1 MLSPKENYLRML
13 SGEIPEYVP
22 SFYEPYSEMIWLD
35 YYFKPVFVT
44 QGFAYSPW
52 GVRYVGSRELGNGGI
67 PEPNFIILRDIRSWR
82 DVIKNPDISGID
94 FETHYKKS
102 VEHIEREKKAVVIN
116 GGEYFQT
123 LVSFMGF
130 EGALIAMYEE
140 PDEVYALLDYISQ
153 YSIEVARNRI
163 RYTEAE
169 IYMIS
174 DDCAAARAP
183 FFSVDMYKRLIKPFH
198 KKHADLAL
206 EHGLFVS
213 KHDCGKSEVFIPDW
227 VEMGV
232 RSWNPAQTMNDLAE
246 ISKKYTGTLAIEGG
260 WDALSPVC
268 APDAPDDGLIA
279 ALDSY
284 VAALAPG
291 GSFVFSAMPAMP
303 APGEAPD
310 ERRNKLMEDYFFS
323 RVRDY
328 YKNA

>member
-13 SGEIPEYVP
+13 GGDIPEYIP
-22 SFYEPYSEMIWLD
+22 SFYEPYNEMIWYD
-35 YYFKPVFVT
+35 YYYKPNFVT

-52 GVRYVGSRELGNGGI
+52 GVRYVGSKELGNGGI
-67 PEPNFIILRDIRSWR
+67 PEPNYIILRDIRNWR
-82 DVIKNPDISGID
+82 DIIKNPNVSGVD

-102 VEHIEREKKAVVIN
+102 IEHVDRGQKVITIS

-140 PDEVYALLDYISQ
+140 PDEVYELLDYISQ
-153 YSIEVARNRI
+153 YSLEVSRNRI
-163 RYTEAE
+163 RYTQAE
-169 IYMIS
+169 VYMVS

-198 KKHADLAL
+198 KRHADLAL

-213 KHDCGKSEVFIPDW
+213 KHDCGKSESFIPDW
-227 VEMGV
+227 LDMGI
-232 RSWNPAQTMNDLAE
+232 RSWNPAQTSNDLAA
-246 ISKKYTGTLAIEGG
+246 ISAKYTGMLAIEGG
-260 WDALSPVC
+260 WDPLSPVC
-268 APDAPDDGLIA
+268 ALDAPDDALIN
-279 ALDSY
+279 ALDEY

-291 GSFVFSAMPAMP
+291 GSFVFSVMPMMAED
-303 APGEAPD
+303 GD
-310 ERRNKLMEDYFFS
+310 ERAMRKNKLIEDYFFS

-328 YKNA
+328 YNK